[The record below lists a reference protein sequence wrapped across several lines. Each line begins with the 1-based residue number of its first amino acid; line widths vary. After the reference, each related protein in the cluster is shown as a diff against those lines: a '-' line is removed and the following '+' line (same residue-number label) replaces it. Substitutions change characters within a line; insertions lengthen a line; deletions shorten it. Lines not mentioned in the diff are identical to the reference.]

1 MDHFV
6 ARENFKCLT
15 TRLKSNLHQNT
26 RSHLQKLLL
35 EEESKLGADLEFL
48 AEIDKTIS
56 NFEAL
61 IETQEKF
68 VTIFNGNDGREMY
81 TLRGLRK
88 TRDLYQMYRKK
99 IIAASG
105 RMVP

>member
-15 TRLKSNLHQNT
+15 ARLKSELHQNT
-26 RSHLQKLLL
+26 RSHVQRLLL
-35 EEESKLGADLEFL
+35 EEERRLGADLEFL
-48 AEIDKTIS
+48 EELDKTIS
-56 NFEAL
+56 NFDAL

-68 VTIFNGNDGREMY
+68 VALLNGNGGREMGRL
-81 TLRGLRK
+81 TGLQK
-88 TRDLYQMYRKK
+88 TRDLFQTYRKK

-105 RMVP
+105 RMAP